1 MTTSHPT
8 QAVILSAF
16 FPSVVVSEMPYE
28 SFAHWPVEMLPLIC
42 PRDQRKAAKLQVRPH
57 VTTEGEASWEAAL
70 LSDARFTF
78 HVISSERRW
87 PRLTTLRWIKSAW
100 RLCRIRYTHSR
111 GKHTVCLILSWLLS
125 SHIYSLFPPDLGG
138 LHQFSQ
144 RSVGVTFVFLA
155 TLHRATEPN
164 DWSCHLLISSVRLW
178 ARTPRTSGSQRCGGS
193 TREAVSTPWSTLSSS
208 GEIIANMRRWVSHRG
223 IYFWLFTYR

>member
-1 MTTSHPT
+1 M
-8 QAVILSAF
+8 
-16 FPSVVVSEMPYE
+16 
-28 SFAHWPVEMLPLIC
+28 
-42 PRDQRKAAKLQVRPH
+42 
-57 VTTEGEASWEAAL
+57 
-70 LSDARFTF
+70 
-78 HVISSERRW
+78 SERPKESCQATSKTARYI
-87 PRLTTLRWIKSAW
+87 RGRSIRRSCVTVRCTFYLSCHFLREKMAQAYDFALDKIGMEIMS
-100 RLCRIRYTHSR
+100 YQVHTHTHSR

-144 RSVGVTFVFLA
+144 RSVGVIFVFLA

-164 DWSCHLLISSVRLW
+164 DWSCHVLISSVRLL
-178 ARTPRTSGSQRCGGS
+178 ARMPRTSGSQRCGGS

-208 GEIIANMRRWVSHRG
+208 GEIIANMRRRVSHRG